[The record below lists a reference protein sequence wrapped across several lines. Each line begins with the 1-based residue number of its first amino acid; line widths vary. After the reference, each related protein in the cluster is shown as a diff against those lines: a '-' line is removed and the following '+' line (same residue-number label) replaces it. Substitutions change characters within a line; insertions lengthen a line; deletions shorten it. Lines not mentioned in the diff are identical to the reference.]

1 MTNIAILMTTYN
13 GEKFLDK
20 QIGSILSQSFKNWKL
35 YVRDD
40 GSNDKTTDILDKYV
54 SKDKRINKITDNLGN
69 MGVKSSFLYLLKI
82 IDADYFMFCD
92 QDDIWLP
99 NKIECSLREIKKSS
113 TLLPSLVYTNLTTF
127 YGEDTHK
134 RNNFYSRMDMTN
146 LNRILSSN
154 GITGCTVMINRAM
167 AEITKYINPDRIVMH
182 DWWFGMCATTIGNVY
197 YISTSTILYRQHDNN
212 QVGTDTNIFKRL
224 LRIFNYTDEMKRQIA
239 AIEQAKYFIEM
250 YQDELSKENR
260 KEIEDFVTLNKQPFL
275 RRISLLKKYKF
286 SKNSLLGTISLWNMY
301 IFLNNRLRKLGA
313 NNEI

>member
-13 GEKFLDK
+13 GEKFLDN
-20 QIGSILSQSFKNWKL
+20 QIESIISQSFKDWKL

-40 GSNDKTTDILDKYV
+40 GSSDRTTDILNKYV
-54 SKDKRINKITDNLGN
+54 LKDKRINRITDNLGN

-82 IDADYFMFCD
+82 TDADYFMFCD

-99 NKIECSLREIKKSS
+99 QKIECSLRAIKKCS
-113 TLLPSLVYTNLTTF
+113 TRLPGLVYTNLTTF
-127 YGEDTHK
+127 YGEDTYK
-134 RNNFYSRMDMTN
+134 RSNFYSRMDMAN

-167 AEITKYINPDRIVMH
+167 AEFTKYIDPTRIVMH
-182 DWWFGMCATTIGNVY
+182 DWWFGMCATTIGNVA

-224 LRIFNYTDEMKRQIA
+224 LRIFNYTDEMKRQVVA
-239 AIEQAKYFIEM
+239 VEQAKYFIET
-250 YQDELSKENR
+250 YQNELSEANK
-260 KEIEDFVTLNKQPFL
+260 KEIEDFVTLNEQPFL
-275 RRISLLKKYKF
+275 KRVSLLKKYRF
-286 SKNSLLGTISLWNMY
+286 SKNSFLGTISLWNMY
-301 IFLNNRLRKLGA
+301 IFLNNKLKKLGA